1 MQPGAH
7 DDADASARVAR
18 LASAVPHESAT
29 VLQVGAG
36 SGWVAAALKSR
47 RPAPSVIGVDA
58 AAPDRAASDLD
69 AFHRLDLDRDP
80 IPVEEGSIDCIVY
93 AQCLPALADPVRTLR
108 RHRPLLSPSGT
119 VVCSVPNAQ
128 HHSVVRGLLRGVLPY
143 APGGLLDPSY
153 RHLLTSAATMQLLLD
168 AGYLPDTFDRVEDG
182 VTPPV
187 TGFGAPRS
195 LGADTAAAGAALF
208 ELLGV
213 GIADAERDLST
224 STLVVRGLPQ
234 PEPPA
239 GDDVPVTFVACVN
252 DDEQLGANLARSPG
266 LGPDGPHEL
275 LVYRGCANAA
285 EGLNAGL
292 AHAAHDFVV
301 FVHQD
306 VYVPAGWATRLVT
319 QWREAERLGGTI
331 GIAGVFGVL
340 NRKVPFDAIG
350 RVVHRDRLLSHR
362 DLPADVDGIDEVLMV
377 VPRSTPL
384 RVDPE
389 LGWHL
394 YGTDLALQARGRD
407 LRVVV
412 LDAPIHHNSLT
423 GRVPVH
429 YRESERVIAR
439 KWPELLPIHTNLSS
453 IDSWLVDAPD
463 GNLSGDTVLPGGGG
477 GATLPSSDT
486 APPESLAPDALATLV
501 GRLRREQ
508 VALNRELEQA
518 RLQVASMKASPFW
531 RARER
536 VDALRRRL
544 RGRR

>member
-1 MQPGAH
+1 VQPGAH

-18 LASAVPHESAT
+18 LAAAVPAEAAT

-36 SGWVAAALKSR
+36 AGWVAAALKSR
-47 RPAPSVIGVDA
+47 RPAPAVFGVGG
-58 AAPDRAASDLD
+58 APGTTDTRLD
-69 AFHRLDLDRDP
+69 AFHRLDLDTGP
-80 IPVEEGSIDCIVY
+80 ILLEAGTVDCIVY
-93 AQCLPALADPVRTLR
+93 AESLPALADPVATLR
-108 RHRPLLSPSGT
+108 RHRQLLSPSGS
-119 VVCSVPNAQ
+119 VVCSVPNVQ
-128 HHSVVRGLLRGVLPY
+128 HHSVVRGLLRGVFPY
-143 APGGLLDPSY
+143 TTGTLLDPAY
-153 RHLLTSAATMQLLLD
+153 RRLLTSAATMQLLLD
-168 AGYLPDTFDRVEDG
+168 AGYLPDTVDRIEDLEG
-182 VTPPV
+182 Q
-187 TGFGAPRS
+187 GAP
-195 LGADTAAAGAALF
+195 GAPGAGAPGPRALAAETAAAGAALF
-208 ELLGV
+208 EVLGV
-213 GIADAERDLST
+213 GVGDAERDLRT
-224 STLVVRGLPQ
+224 STLVVRGVPQ
-234 PEPPA
+234 PELPA
-239 GDDVPVTFVACVN
+239 GDEVPVTFVACVN
-252 DDEQLGANLARSPG
+252 DDEQLVANLARSPG

-292 AHAAHDFVV
+292 ARAAHDIVV

-306 VYVPAGWATRLVT
+306 VYVPAGWATRLVA
-319 QWREAERLGGTI
+319 QWHEAERVGGTI

-340 NRKVPFDAIG
+340 DRRVPFDAIG
-350 RVVHRDRLLSHR
+350 RVVHRDRLLAHR

-394 YGTDLALQARGRD
+394 YGTDLALQARRHGQ
-407 LRVVV
+407 RVVV

-423 GRVPVH
+423 GRVPAH
-429 YRESERVIAR
+429 YRASERVIAR
-439 KWPELLPIHTNLSS
+439 KWRELLPIHTNLSS
-453 IDSWLVDAPD
+453 IDTWLMDAPAED
-463 GNLSGDTVLPGGGG
+463 ASGD
-477 GATLPSSDT
+477 GAVELDEDGARPV
-486 APPESLAPDALATLV
+486 APDALTGLV

-544 RGRR
+544 RGSR